1 MSTGRSCNQVMM
13 RKAVTMFVKSR
24 KDDYDEDNHA
34 MS

>member
-1 MSTGRSCNQVMM
+1 MM